1 MTSMSEDKK
10 QILELVKEYYNHYHK
25 ETDEYS
31 EGDRIAYAGRVYD
44 EEEMVNLVDSAYIGQ
59 ILCTI
64 RKRFFKVLRG

>member
-25 ETDEYS
+25 DTDEYS

-44 EEEMVNLVDSAYIGQ
+44 EEEMVNLVDSA
-59 ILCTI
+59 LD
-64 RKRFFKVLRG
+64 F